1 MNKQFH
7 NDSILFDRLV
17 DGELSAAE
25 RRELLASLDERP
37 EGWRRCA
44 LAFLEAQS
52 WKTDFLAIV
61 EKSAIRAGNENLI
74 APTSKSPRTRLRTAA
89 QWIAVAAGLL
99 IAFKFGAIQ
108 HQREMPV
115 ANNPAISSG
124 TVVTA
129 PQQLKTEEHNGAKP
143 GDALNLW
150 VRDDAGQLRR
160 VRVPLVDANAL
171 DDELGLQFQTG
182 VPDEMRDRLEGNGY
196 AVQSKRRY
204 APLWLDNG
212 RPMIVPV
219 EDTKIVPV
227 SNKVY

>member
-7 NDSILFDRLV
+7 HDSILFDRLV
-17 DGELSAAE
+17 DGELSVAE
-25 RRELLASLDERP
+25 RHELLASLDKRP

-61 EKSAIRAGNENLI
+61 EKSAISAGNENLI

-108 HQREMPV
+108 NQREMPV
-115 ANNPAISSG
+115 ANSPAISSE

-129 PQQLKTEEHNGAKP
+129 PQRLNPENGAKP

-150 VRDDAGQLRR
+150 VRDESGQLRR

-182 VPDEMRDRLEGNGY
+182 VPNDMRDRLEDNGY

-219 EDTKIVPV
+219 EDTRIVPV